1 MSHGTVDCGWSIHL
15 ITVATTSILSSII
28 CLFYAFNVKRL
39 SFNVNVKSIQPDIT
53 IFQICCLSLTA
64 ASGLLLCFS
73 AQSIC
78 HINQNNNITS
88 TSTSSFSSSHS
99 SSSLNVTKINN
110 YGAAYYT
117 IITFGYCTFFAVQYN
132 KSRTILRILKAGL
145 TRKSSKSLLFSM
157 LIGTTVGLFPAII
170 NIILYSVDVSI
181 SILFA
186 VGAATIVILNLLGQ
200 RTRSQLLPLL
210 MVHSLE
216 RLDESNDSF
225 CSLVVFTSVY
235 VVTLA
240 WSTGAEAN
248 TAPDAT
254 ALGYSIASSIAS
266 ISICHLQYWPRLRT
280 AMYPKETWHDV
291 PSEAHVANSFSTN
304 ADTVTALQQA
314 VQDLVLKLG
323 GKKINLLIVQLTCTH
338 DGKLVEKML
347 DQLLPGVPYVG
358 STSCRGVMSET
369 VGLIFVF
376 LLHHDMY

>member
-28 CLFYAFNVKRL
+28 CLFYAFNISTHRET
-39 SFNVNVKSIQPDIT
+39 FNVKSIQPDIT

-88 TSTSSFSSSHS
+88 TSTSSFSSS
-99 SSSLNVTKINN
+99 LLNN

-369 VGLIFVF
+369 VGLIFV
-376 LLHHDMY
+376 LLLHSKLHHDMY